1 MISGASVSM
10 NLYVGTSGYSYKT
23 WKGRFYPKNLPA
35 GQMLHFY
42 GECFRAVE
50 INSTFNGTP
59 KTSVMEGWAE
69 AVGGDF
75 KFALKAPR
83 QITHVKR
90 LKGADDLVS
99 HLLEAAG
106 VLSEHQGPVLFQLPP
121 NSKKDLPR
129 LRAFLALLP
138 SQRYPA
144 FEFRHPSWFDEEVLE
159 LLRDQ
164 RAALCVADAED
175 DLEVPFTAT
184 ADWGYLRLRRSDYSD
199 AELKTWIKR
208 VKKQDWRSVFVF
220 FRHDEEGNGP
230 RLAQRFMELT
240 A

>member
-1 MISGASVSM
+1 M
-10 NLYVGTSGYSYKT
+10 NLYVGTSGYSYEA
-23 WKGRFYPKNLPA
+23 WKGKFYPENLPA
-35 GQMLHFY
+35 RQMLHFY

-59 KTSVMEGWAE
+59 KTSVMERWVE

-106 VLSEHQGPVLFQLPP
+106 ILSEHQGPVLFQLPP

-138 SQRYPA
+138 SQRYVA

-159 LLRDQ
+159 ELREH

-208 VKKQDWRSVFVF
+208 VQHWQRAFVF
-220 FRHDEEGNGP
+220 FRHEDDGNGP

>member
-1 MISGASVSM
+1 M
-10 NLYVGTSGYSYKT
+10 NLYVGTSGYSYGA
-23 WKGRFYPKNLPA
+23 WKGKFYPKNLPA
-35 GQMLHFY
+35 PQMLHFY
-42 GECFRAVE
+42 GERFRSVE

-59 KTSVMEGWAE
+59 KTSVMEQWAE

-121 NSKKDLPR
+121 NSKIDLPR

-138 SQRYPA
+138 SQLNAA
-144 FEFRHPSWFDEEVLE
+144 FEFRHPSWFDEEVFG
-159 LLRDQ
+159 LLRDH
-164 RAALCVADAED
+164 RAALCIADAED
-175 DLEVPFTAT
+175 DLEVHFAVT

-199 AELKTWIKR
+199 AQLKTWVKR
-208 VKKQDWRSVFVF
+208 VRKQNWQSAFVF
-220 FRHDEEGNGP
+220 FRHEDEGNGP